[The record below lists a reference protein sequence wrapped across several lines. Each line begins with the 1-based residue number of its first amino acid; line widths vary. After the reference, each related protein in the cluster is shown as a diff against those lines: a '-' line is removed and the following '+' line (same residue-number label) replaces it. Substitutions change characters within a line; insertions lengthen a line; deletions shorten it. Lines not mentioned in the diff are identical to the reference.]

1 MFDPFK
7 ELKHIKTILNN
18 TQNDEDEN
26 KCMKNREQIHQKLTK
41 KTINKLL
48 FSFVSI
54 FLNYLRRFGPKP
66 GENKAYSTGETAG
79 DGDGWKGQ
87 ERVDPG
93 TLDLQDIYIYIQYIS
108 LDIYIY
114 ICMYG
119 CFQK

>member
-108 LDIYIY
+108 LDIYI
-114 ICMYG
+114 CMYG